1 MTFPLTPEQLRQINR
16 LALEARFVSG
26 MAHELNNSMQV
37 MSGLVELLVDRSDLP
52 DEVRSRLQKI
62 GGQIDRASAAVR
74 QVLTYTRDE
83 GRAPGLLDMGALVD
97 RAIALR
103 RYRLGRAGIEV
114 QWDRDAVR
122 GCFVRGDDRQLQQV
136 VLNLLVNAEEALT
149 GAAERRLRVS
159 IEAAPPNVRVAVS
172 DTGPG
177 VAPELRGRIFE
188 PFFSTR
194 LSDRNVG
201 LGLTA
206 SANIAAAHE
215 GRLSLEDRG
224 PGATFVLDLPAAG

>member
-1 MTFPLTPEQLRQINR
+1 MTFALTPEQLRQINR

-37 MSGLVELLVDRSDLP
+37 MSGLVELLVDRPDLP

-62 GGQIDRASAAVR
+62 GGQIDRASAVVR

-97 RAIALR
+97 RAIGLR
-103 RYRLGRAGIEV
+103 RYRLGRAGVEV
-114 QWDRDAVR
+114 LWDREAVR

-136 VLNLLVNAEEALT
+136 VLNLLVNAEEAMT

-159 IEAAPPNVRVAVS
+159 VEPAPPNVRVAVS

-177 VAPELRGRIFE
+177 VPPELRVRIFE

-215 GRLSLEDRG
+215 GRLSLEERG
-224 PGATFVLDLPAAG
+224 TGATFVLELPAAG

>member
-37 MSGLVELLVDRSDLP
+37 MSGLVELLVDRPDLP

-62 GGQIDRASAAVR
+62 GGQIDRASAVVR

-114 QWDRDAVR
+114 LWDREAVR

-159 IEAAPPNVRVAVS
+159 VETAPPNVRVVVS

-177 VAPELRGRIFE
+177 VPPEMRDRIFE

-206 SANIAAAHE
+206 SANIAAAHD
-215 GRLSLEDRG
+215 GRLSLEDRAA
-224 PGATFVLDLPAAG
+224 GATLVLELPAAG

>member
-1 MTFPLTPEQLRQINR
+1 MTFPLTPEQLRQVNR

-37 MSGLVELLVDRSDLP
+37 MSGLVELLVDRPDLP

-62 GGQIDRASAAVR
+62 GGQIDRASAVVR

-114 QWDRDAVR
+114 LWDPEAVR
-122 GCFVRGDDRQLQQV
+122 GCFVRGDDRQLQQA

-159 IEAAPPNVRVAVS
+159 IETAPPNVRVTVS

-177 VAPELRGRIFE
+177 VPPELRDRVFE

-206 SANIAAAHE
+206 SANIAAAHD
-215 GRLSLEDRG
+215 GRLSLEDRRA
-224 PGATFVLDLPAAG
+224 GATFVLELPAAG